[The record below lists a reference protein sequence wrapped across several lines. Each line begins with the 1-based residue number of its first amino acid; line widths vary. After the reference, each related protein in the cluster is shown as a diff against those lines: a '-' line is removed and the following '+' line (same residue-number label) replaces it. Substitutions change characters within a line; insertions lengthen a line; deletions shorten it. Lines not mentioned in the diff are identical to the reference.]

1 MEVSDVLLILESDIW
16 VVIGAI
22 IAILTL
28 LATYFKIR
36 KAVVIATSNAET
48 AALRDL
54 NHWFV
59 KYSEEGGSEDLFSWD
74 KVPGKG
80 SDRLLRYLWDDND
93 IDWAKNAKIRKSEDG
108 KSIHIIKGRN
118 SAKISIDE
126 AGENATLE
134 IRDGSGRT
142 YDLKVRDVHGEQ
154 KIHKESTKE
163 KFFYLIML
171 ELNILE
177 HLVKD
182 VKRGVYPFNEYLN
195 DFLPM
200 TFYFFVELEKCKG
213 FDYAKE
219 HTSKSHKSLLPL
231 FEIYE
236 KKSKDFLNIEDKD
249 RTPENLK
256 DFLASNKSKLTKKER
271 KRTEL
276 KLRIAPF
283 WRSPIS
289 WLCQIITQQAY
300 YRNKEDE

>member
-93 IDWAKNAKIRKSEDG
+93 IDWAKNARIRKSLDG
-108 KSIHIIKGRN
+108 KSIWIRKGIN
-118 SAKISIDE
+118 SAKLSIDV

-154 KIHKESTKE
+154 KIHKEYTKK
-163 KFFYLIML
+163 KFLYLQL
-171 ELNILE
+171 ALNILE

-182 VKRGVYPFNEYLN
+182 VKRGVYPFDEYLH

-200 TFYFFVELEKCKG
+200 TFYYFVELEKCRG
-213 FDYAKE
+213 FKKAKE
-219 HTSKSHKSLLPL
+219 HIFQHESLLPL

-236 KKSKDFLNIEDKD
+236 KKSNAFLIIKND
-249 RTPENLK
+249 RTPE
-256 DFLASNKSKLTKKER
+256 
-271 KRTEL
+271 
-276 KLRIAPF
+276 PV
-283 WRSPIS
+283 
-289 WLCQIITQQAY
+289 
-300 YRNKEDE
+300 

>member
-59 KYSEEGGSEDLFSWD
+59 KYSEERESEDLFSWD

-80 SDRLLRYLWDDND
+80 SDRLLRYLWEDND
-93 IDWAKNAKIRKSEDG
+93 IDWAKNAGISKSPDG
-108 KSIHIIKGRN
+108 KSIKIEKDGN
-118 SAKISIDE
+118 TAKISIDE
-126 AGENATLE
+126 AGKNATLE
-134 IRDGSGRT
+134 ICDDSGRI
-142 YDLKVRDVHGEQ
+142 YDLKVRDLHGEQ
-154 KIHKESTKE
+154 KIYKESTK
-163 KFFYLIML
+163 KKYLYL
-171 ELNILE
+171 QLALNILE

-182 VKRGVYPFNEYLN
+182 VKRGVYPFDEYLH

-200 TFYFFVELEKCKG
+200 TFHYFVELEKCKG
-213 FDYAKE
+213 FKNAKE
-219 HTSKSHKSLLPL
+219 HIFKHESLLPL

-236 KKSKDFLNIEDKD
+236 KKSNDFFIIKND

-256 DFLASNKSKLTKKER
+256 DFMKSNKSELTKKEE

-276 KLRIAPF
+276 KLGIAPF

-289 WLCQIITQQAY
+289 WLCQIITRQAY

>member
-16 VVIGAI
+16 IAIGVI
-22 IAILTL
+22 IAIITL
-28 LATYFKIR
+28 LATYLKIR
-36 KAVVIATSNAET
+36 KSVVIATSNAET
-48 AALRDL
+48 AALQDL
-54 NHWFV
+54 NRWFV
-59 KYSEEGGSEDLFSWD
+59 KYREEGESEDLFSWNE
-74 KVPGKG
+74 VPGKG

-93 IDWAKNAKIRKSEDG
+93 IDWAKNAKIRKSRDG
-108 KSIHIIKGRN
+108 KVIYIDKDEN
-118 SAKISIDE
+118 SAKIMLDE
-126 AGENATLE
+126 AGKNATLE

-142 YDLKVRDVHGEQ
+142 YDLKVRDVHEEQ

-163 KFFYLIML
+163 NFFYIKL

-195 DFLPM
+195 DFLLM

-219 HTSKSHKSLLPL
+219 HTSKSHKSLFPL

-236 KKSKDFLNIEDKD
+236 KKSMAFYDEKD

-256 DFLASNKSKLTKKER
+256 DFLDSNKRELTKKE
-271 KRTEL
+271 KTEL
-276 KLRIAPF
+276 KLRIGPF
-283 WRSPIS
+283 WRYPIS
-289 WLCQIITQQAY
+289 WLFS
-300 YRNKEDE
+300 E

>member
-154 KIHKESTKE
+154 KIHKESTKK
-163 KFFYLIML
+163 KFLYLQL
-171 ELNILE
+171 ALNILE

-182 VKRGVYPFNEYLN
+182 VKRGVYPFDEYQR
-195 DFLPM
+195 DFLHM
-200 TFYFFVELEKCKG
+200 NFYYFVELEICKG
-213 FDYAKE
+213 FDFTKE
-219 HTSKSHKSLLPL
+219 HITKGHNFLLHV
-231 FEIYE
+231 FTIYE
-236 KKSKDFLNIEDKD
+236 ANSKAVVGEGEL
-249 RTPENLK
+249 RTPAKLRKFLK
-256 DFLASNKSKLTKKER
+256 DNKVSDSQKAEFKKH
-271 KRTEL
+271 
-276 KLRIAPF
+276 IAPIC
-283 WRSPIS
+283 RSPFS
-289 WLCQIITQQAY
+289 WLCQIITQQV
-300 YRNKEDE
+300 N